1 MKTIKLK
8 ILYLVWNYLIKIN
21 KFPKLVEKINLVINK
36 LENE

>member
-21 KFPKLVEKINLVINK
+21 KFPKQVEKINLVINK